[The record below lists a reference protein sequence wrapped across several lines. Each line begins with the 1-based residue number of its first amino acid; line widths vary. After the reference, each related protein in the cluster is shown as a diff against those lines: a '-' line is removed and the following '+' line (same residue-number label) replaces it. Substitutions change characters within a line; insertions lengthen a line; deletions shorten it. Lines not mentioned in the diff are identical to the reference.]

1 MAGHESVI
9 IPPTTPSKKWL
20 EAQVES
26 PELAV
31 GTIQKPFKQLVQEEE
46 LLQPGTAQIPITPKA
61 EREPIAP
68 AVAQDAVAQDAVV
81 QAAAQQEDIEV
92 ATVQEDEAVAK
103 TGTVPPEA
111 TVRGQLEQL
120 MGDVESGDAPW
131 ADEAMRKANQAM
143 SARGMGSS
151 SIAAAA
157 ITQSVL
163 EAAMPIA
170 KYDAGVYGTINL
182 QNLRNQQEA
191 MLSTYAASNVAKN
204 LNAKS
209 INEVSRFMAGLRQG
223 IITYNST
230 QYNEMSKYN
239 ATEANRIAAQNAGNT
254 TEVSKQNAIQRNQMT
269 AMHVQENNK
278 IEKFN
283 SDNAIQIARSNAE
296 WRRATNTMNTAADN
310 AANSQ
315 NTSNL
320 FNISE
325 QAKANLWQQSADVFD
340 WANKNGE
347 SEKDRAYNL
356 VQYSIQRNDF
366 LQDLKAADKKA
377 LEEQMGDFV
386 LKVFEELAKN
396 KGWLG

>member
-1 MAGHESVI
+1 
-9 IPPTTPSKKWL
+9 
-20 EAQVES
+20 
-26 PELAV
+26 
-31 GTIQKPFKQLVQEEE
+31 
-46 LLQPGTAQIPITPKA
+46 
-61 EREPIAP
+61 
-68 AVAQDAVAQDAVV
+68 
-81 QAAAQQEDIEV
+81 
-92 ATVQEDEAVAK
+92 
-103 TGTVPPEA
+103 
-111 TVRGQLEQL
+111 
-120 MGDVESGDAPW
+120 
-131 ADEAMRKANQAM
+131 
-143 SARGMGSS
+143 
-151 SIAAAA
+151 
-157 ITQSVL
+157 
-163 EAAMPIA
+163 
-170 KYDAGVYGTINL
+170 
-182 QNLRNQQEA
+182 
-191 MLSTYAASNVAKN
+191 
-204 LNAKS
+204 
-209 INEVSRFMAGLRQG
+209 
-223 IITYNST
+223 
-230 QYNEMSKYN
+230 MSKYN

-366 LQDLKAADKKA
+366 LQDLDKAKKDA
-377 LEEQMGDFV
+377 LEEQLGQFV
-386 LKVFEELAKN
+386 LGIFAELAKN
-396 KGWLG
+396 L